1 MTKTDALLIKEVSVL
16 ALPIALAA
24 ILDFLLGKDTL
35 LVIWVIAIE
44 FGLYLLQWYR
54 VLLTSEERPPIQQS
68 LRFVL
73 TPLARHFASTQE
85 NARREAVELSAEV
98 GRLKIRATNRKNK
111 MATLVRDFRD
121 SLSALPDA
129 IIALDR
135 NNRIEWWNKAA
146 GELVGLSSSIDQGK
160 RIEVFFPSA
169 EFREYIVQDDLN
181 DPIEIRAPVSPA
193 KLLSIRIT
201 PYGDNQRLF
210 RAEDITLVKQLE
222 SVRQDFVANASHEL
236 RTPLTV
242 VLGYLETLI
251 DQKVSNPEQ
260 VRNAME
266 QMYQQTTRIKGIV
279 EDMLTLAHL
288 ERGETAPKEK
298 VDIGDLASR
307 ICSEAI
313 SLSGEKEHAI
323 SANVDPGYFLIWN
336 PEEIHSLFSNL
347 VVNAV
352 KYTPPGGEI
361 TLDWT
366 GSSNGAWFSVR
377 DTGIGIERSHISR
390 LTERF
395 YRVDV
400 ARSRE
405 SGGTG
410 LGLAIVKHVL
420 GRMGGDL
427 EITSEPGVGSCFICH
442 FPAEL
447 VERRSAQENRPP
459 CHNPVIMS
467 R

>member
-1 MTKTDALLIKEVSVL
+1 MTQTNVLLVKEVCVL
-16 ALPIALAA
+16 ALPIAVAA
-24 ILDFLLGKDTL
+24 ILVFLLDKGTA
-35 LVIWVIAIE
+35 LVIWVIGIE
-44 FGLYLLQWYR
+44 FGLYLLQLYL
-54 VLLTSEERPPIQQS
+54 VLRRSGQS
-68 LRFVL
+68 LPVNQSLEAVL
-73 TPLARHFASTQE
+73 TPLARHFVSTLEISRQEAS
-85 NARREAVELSAEV
+85 ELSVEV
-98 GRLKIRATNRKNK
+98 GRLKIRAANRKNK
-111 MATLVRDFRD
+111 MTTLVRDFRD

-146 GELVGLSSSIDQGK
+146 GELVGLSGPVDQKK
-160 RIEVFFPSA
+160 RIEVFFLSA
-169 EFREYIVQDDLN
+169 QFREYIAQDDFN
-181 DPIEIRAPVSPA
+181 DPIEMKAPTYPE

-242 VLGYLETLI
+242 VHGYLETLI

-266 QMYQQTTRIKGIV
+266 QMHQQTTRIKGIV

-288 ERGETAPKEK
+288 ERGETAPKEN
-298 VDIGDLASR
+298 VDIEDLVLR
-307 ICSEAI
+307 IRSEAI
-313 SLSGEKEHAI
+313 SLSGEKAHAI
-323 SANVDPGYFLIWN
+323 STNFDPGYFLTWN
-336 PEEIHSLFSNL
+336 PEEVHSLFSNL
-347 VVNAV
+347 VINAV
-352 KYTPPGGEI
+352 KYTPPRGEI
-361 TLDWT
+361 TLDWS
-366 GSSNGAWFSVR
+366 GSSNGACFSVQ
-377 DTGIGIERSHISR
+377 DTGIGIEKSHISR

-410 LGLAIVKHVL
+410 LGLAIVKHIL

-427 EITSEPGVGSCFICH
+427 EITSEPGVGSLFICH
-442 FPAEL
+442 FPADL
-447 VERRSAQENRPP
+447 IRRSSAQENMSR
-459 CHNPVIMS
+459 CHNPVTMS
-467 R
+467 G

>member
-1 MTKTDALLIKEVSVL
+1 MTKTNVLLVKEASLL

-24 ILDFLLGKDTL
+24 ILDFLLGKGAL
-35 LVIWVIAIE
+35 LVIWVIGIE
-44 FGLYLLQWYR
+44 LGLYLLQWYR
-54 VLLTSEERPPIQQS
+54 VLLKSEESPPIHQS
-68 LRFVL
+68 LGFVL
-73 TPLARHFASTQE
+73 TPLARHFAWTLESSRQE
-85 NARREAVELSAEV
+85 ASELSAEA
-98 GRLKIRATNRKNK
+98 GRLKIRAANRKNK
-111 MATLVRDFRD
+111 RAALVRDFRD

-146 GELVGLSSSIDQGK
+146 GELVGLSSSIDQRK
-160 RIEVFFPSA
+160 RIEVFFPSS
-169 EFREYIVQDDLN
+169 EFREYIAQDDLN
-181 DPIEIRAPVSPA
+181 EPIEIKAPASPE

-210 RAEDITLVKQLE
+210 RAEDVTLVKQLE

-242 VLGYLETLI
+242 VHGYLETLI

-288 ERGETAPKEK
+288 ERGETAPKEN
-298 VDIGDLASR
+298 VEIEDLVFR
-307 ICSEAI
+307 IRSEAI

-347 VVNAV
+347 VINAV

-361 TLDWT
+361 TLDWSS
-366 GSSNGAWFSVR
+366 SSNGARFSVR
-377 DTGIGIERSHISR
+377 DTGIGIEKSHISR

-427 EITSEPGVGSCFICH
+427 DITSEPGVGSCFICH

-447 VERRSAQENRPP
+447 VQRRSVQENRPP